1 MQTDQTISVN
11 DQSKKK
17 KKIINFKLTTVL
29 FIYELL
35 KKNVWKYNKILV
47 KPKKQLR
54 TLTSLAF

>member
-17 KKIINFKLTTVL
+17 VIINLKLTTVP

>member
-1 MQTDQTISVN
+1 MIKA
-11 DQSKKK
+11 KKK
-17 KKIINFKLTTVL
+17 KKKNFKLTTVL

>member
-1 MQTDQTISVN
+1 MQTDQTISIN

-17 KKIINFKLTTVL
+17 KKKKFKLTTVL

>member
-17 KKIINFKLTTVL
+17 TKINLKLTTVL

-35 KKNVWKYNKILV
+35 KKNVYKYNKILV